1 MLKADKDIEKK
12 KKTNTKTPS
21 PAHSPSIPGNLN
33 EGQ

>member
-1 MLKADKDIEKK
+1 MLKADKDIEK